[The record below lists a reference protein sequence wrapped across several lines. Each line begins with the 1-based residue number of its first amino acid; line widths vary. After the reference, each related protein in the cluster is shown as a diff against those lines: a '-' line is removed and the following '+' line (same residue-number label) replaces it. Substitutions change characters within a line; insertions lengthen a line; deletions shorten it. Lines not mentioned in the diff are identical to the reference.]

1 MSRFKVWFFLA
12 AVFALTFLI
21 AAVSNAQQLL
31 TVRLDNFSAGPSV
44 KGTVTFP
51 SNESLFFVAAV
62 CSSDVPAKLQ
72 LQGNS
77 TTTATATGV
86 KLVPPQGSFTVGGG
100 FETSFPTP
108 LPIGN
113 SLIISVMFDSSTTV
127 GPSTCNVTLG
137 VTP

>member
-1 MSRFKVWFFLA
+1 MSRIKVLLL
-12 AVFALTFLI
+12 VFAFTFSI

-31 TVRLDNFSAGPSV
+31 TVRLDNLAAGPSV
-44 KGTVTFP
+44 KGTVNFP
-51 SNESLFFVAAV
+51 ANESLFFLAAV
-62 CSSDVPAKLQ
+62 CASDVAAKLK

-86 KLVPPQGSFTVGGG
+86 TLVPPQGSFTVGGG

-113 SLIISVMFDSSTTV
+113 SVILSVMFDGSTTV
-127 GPSTCNVTLG
+127 DPSTCYVTLG